1 MRPGDGGR
9 SALRRPRAFAV
20 ILLSVVAGV
29 TLCTERA
36 DARETTMARFAA
48 AESARRRLVSVKI
61 AGDTASVAAVLEVRR
76 ERTGGSEP
84 VSALEGVPPIDRA
97 ISVTPGPPNE
107 RQLARIWI
115 DLREPPGRA
124 NEREPVTLYVVD
136 GAWERVLVR
145 PVTREANPEVTWEE
159 IGHIV
164 ELALGA
170 LRAGESIGVGRAV
183 AREQLLPTPEPPP
196 PPPPRAPEAPRPAP
210 APTARNPWRPHV
222 RAGAFYSVSTYGPG
236 LELASGPGA
245 VLQVHSES
253 GRLDFGTTLT
263 AEYRFPSTVDRGA
276 AVVTFEGGAL
286 HAMASSAYS
295 FNKRHQL
302 SLGLGGGVELVNVT
316 GASTQLES
324 LRFVD
329 GDLDVIPA
337 ARILT
342 RYSHAASTFRL
353 FAGAGVDVTFRNL
366 RYLLSRGD
374 NSLILF
380 EPWVARPFLLL
391 GIETN

>member
-9 SALRRPRAFAV
+9 SALRRPRAFAA
-20 ILLSVVAGV
+20 ILLSVIAGV
-29 TLCTERA
+29 TFSTERA
-36 DARETTMARFAA
+36 AARGTTATGFAV
-48 AESARRRLVSVKI
+48 AESAKRRLVSVKI
-61 AGDTASVAAVLEVRR
+61 AGDRASVAAVLDVLR
-76 ERTGGSEP
+76 ERTGGTETDTE
-84 VSALEGVPPIDRA
+84 LEVVPTIDRA
-97 ISVTPGPPNE
+97 SIVTPGPPNE

-115 DLREPPGRA
+115 DLREPAGRA

-136 GAWERVLVR
+136 GPWERVLVR

-196 PPPPRAPEAPRPAP
+196 PPPPAPEKRPPAP
-210 APTARNPWRPHV
+210 VPTPRNPWRPHV
-222 RAGAFYSVSTYGPG
+222 RAGAFYSVSSYGPG

-245 VLQVHSES
+245 VLQLHSDS

-286 HAMASSAYS
+286 HVMASSAYS
-295 FNKRHQL
+295 FDKRHQL
-302 SLGLGGGVELVNVT
+302 SLGIGGGIELVNVT
-316 GASTQLES
+316 GASTQLET

-337 ARILT
+337 ARLLT
-342 RYSHAASTFRL
+342 RYSHATSTFRV
-353 FAGAGVDVTFRNL
+353 FAGAGVDLTFRNL

-374 NSLILF
+374 DSLILF

>member
-9 SALRRPRAFAV
+9 SALRRPRAFAAF
-20 ILLSVVAGV
+20 LLAVVFGV
-29 TLCTERA
+29 TGSSA
-36 DARETTMARFAA
+36 HAA
-48 AESARRRLVSVKI
+48 AGGTTAPSSASAENAKRRLVSVKI
-61 AGDTASVAAVLEVRR
+61 AGAPRSVAAVLDVLR
-76 ERTGGSEP
+76 ERTGGTETETE
-84 VSALEGVPPIDRA
+84 LEVVPTIDRA
-97 ISVTPGPPNE
+97 SIVTPGPPSE

-136 GAWERVLVR
+136 GPWERVLVR
-145 PVTREANPEVTWEE
+145 PVTRETNPEVTWEE

-196 PPPPRAPEAPRPAP
+196 PPPPPPEAPAP
-210 APTARNPWRPHV
+210 APPPGNPWRPHV
-222 RAGAFYSVSTYGPG
+222 RAGAFYSVSGYGPG

-245 VLQVHSES
+245 VLQLHSDS

-263 AEYRFPSTVDRGA
+263 AEYRFPSTVDRGSA
-276 AVVTFEGGAL
+276 LVTFEGGAL

-316 GASTQLES
+316 GASTQLET

-329 GDLDVIPA
+329 GDVDVIPA
-337 ARILT
+337 ARLLT
-342 RYSHAASTFRL
+342 RYSHATSTFRL
-353 FAGAGVDVTFRNL
+353 FAGAGVDLTFRNL

-374 NSLILF
+374 DSLILF

>member
-1 MRPGDGGR
+1 VRPRDGGR
-9 SALRRPRAFAV
+9 SALRRPRVFAA

-29 TLCTERA
+29 TFSTERA
-36 DARETTMARFAA
+36 AARETTATRFAV
-48 AESARRRLVSVKI
+48 AESTKRRLVSVKI
-61 AGDTASVAAVLEVRR
+61 AGDTTSVAAVLDVLR
-76 ERTGGSEP
+76 ERTGGTETDTE
-84 VSALEGVPPIDRA
+84 LEVVPTIDRA
-97 ISVTPGPPNE
+97 SIVTPGPSNE

-115 DLREPPGRA
+115 DLREPRGRA
-124 NEREPVTLYVVD
+124 NERMPVTLYVVD
-136 GAWERVLVR
+136 GPWERVLVR

-196 PPPPRAPEAPRPAP
+196 PPPRAREAPPRAPPPP
-210 APTARNPWRPHV
+210 NPWRPHV

-245 VLQVHSES
+245 VLQLHSNS
-253 GRLDFGTTLT
+253 GRLDFGATLT
-263 AEYRFPSTVDRGA
+263 AEYRLPSTVERGA
-276 AVVTFEGGAL
+276 AVVTFEGGAF
-286 HAMASSAYS
+286 HVMASSAYS

-302 SLGLGGGVELVNVT
+302 SLGLGGGAELVNVT

-329 GDLDVIPA
+329 GDIDFIPA
-337 ARILT
+337 ARIIT
-342 RYSHAASTFRL
+342 RYSHAVSTFRL
-353 FAGAGVDVTFRNL
+353 FAGAGVDLTFRNL

-374 NSLILF
+374 DSVILF

>member
-1 MRPGDGGR
+1 MRPRDGGR
-9 SALRRPRAFAV
+9 SALRRPQAFAA

-29 TLCTERA
+29 TLSTERA
-36 DARETTMARFAA
+36 AARETTATGFAV
-48 AESARRRLVSVKI
+48 AESAKRRLVSVKI
-61 AGDTASVAAVLEVRR
+61 AGDTASVAAVLDVLR
-76 ERTGGSEP
+76 ERTGGTGSDTE
-84 VSALEGVPPIDRA
+84 LEVVPTIDRA
-97 ISVTPGPPNE
+97 SIVTPGPPNE

-115 DLREPPGRA
+115 DLREPRGRA
-124 NEREPVTLYVVD
+124 NERKPVTLYVVD
-136 GAWERVLVR
+136 GPWERVLVR

-196 PPPPRAPEAPRPAP
+196 PPPRAREAPLPAP
-210 APTARNPWRPHV
+210 PRNPWRPHV

-245 VLQVHSES
+245 VLQLHSSS

-263 AEYRFPSTVDRGA
+263 AEYRFPSTVERGA
-276 AVVTFEGGAL
+276 AIVTFEGGAL
-286 HAMASSAYS
+286 HVMASSAYS

-302 SLGLGGGVELVNVT
+302 SLGLGGGAEFVNVT

-342 RYSHAASTFRL
+342 RYSHAMSTFRL